1 MNSKFEKQIEKQER
15 IARRLGLILIF
26 IGITTISLMLYLPT
40 SDFLCEIVNFNSFL
54 NPIFMGFCSLSALAV
69 MIILIKK
76 LSKENET
83 ELGIIL
89 KAGVLGVVII
99 IFEAFVMT
107 VMEAITHK
115 LFNGY
120 CLGKLLM
127 LIAKNVYNMPIS
139 YAIDF
144 WGIIIIIWGIAMIIM
159 SRDDY

>member
-1 MNSKFEKQIEKQER
+1 MNSKFEKQER
-15 IARRLGLILIF
+15 IARRLGLILMF
-26 IGITTISLMLYLPT
+26 IGITIISLMLYLPT
-40 SDFLCEIVNFNSFL
+40 SDFICEIVNFNSFL

-69 MIILIKK
+69 IIILIKK

-89 KAGVLGVVII
+89 KAGALGVVSI

-107 VMEAITHK
+107 LMEAINHK

-144 WGIIIIIWGIAMIIM
+144 WGIIIIIWGIAVIIM
-159 SRDDY
+159 SRNDY